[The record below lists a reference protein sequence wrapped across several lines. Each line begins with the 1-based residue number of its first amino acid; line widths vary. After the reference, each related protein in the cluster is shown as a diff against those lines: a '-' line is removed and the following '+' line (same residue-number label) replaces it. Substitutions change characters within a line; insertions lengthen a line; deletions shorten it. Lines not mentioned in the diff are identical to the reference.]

1 MKTDFHG
8 ILLGLCIVATVAMF
22 VTMLV
27 SIVMHRRAA
36 TCRDRPYW
44 ARATLEVVWGLIPC
58 LMVAGAAWPAIQ
70 KLERPAAVAHQTSA
84 VSHATPGRIL

>member
-8 ILLGLCIVATVAMF
+8 ILLGLCVVVTVAMF
-22 VTMLV
+22 VTMLA

-36 TCRDRPYW
+36 TSADRPYW
-44 ARATLEVVWGLIPC
+44 ARAALEVAWALIPC

-70 KLERPAAVAHQTSA
+70 NLERSAAMAHQASA
-84 VSHATPGRIL
+84 ALHATLGRVL